1 MIEVKNL
8 SKKFGD
14 RVIFKDINFS
24 IKPGTVSVVIGPSGT
39 GKSTMLR
46 CLNLL
51 ERPET
56 GIMVLGDKEIDLS
69 NATKQEI
76 QYIREH
82 ISMVFQAFN
91 LFKNKTALNNIV
103 QPLVAVKKTKRAEAE
118 MIAEELLEKVGL
130 SHRRDAYPVTLS
142 GGEQQRVGIAR
153 AMGMK
158 SDMILFD
165 EPTSALDPGLVSEV
179 LQVIQKLEQENVTML
194 IVTHEMRFAQ
204 KIADQIIFMD
214 EGSIVEIAPPDQLFN
229 HPKDPRTVKFLEKMN
244 S

>member
-103 QPLVAVKKTKRAEAE
+103 QPLVAVKKTKRADAE
-118 MIAEELLEKVGL
+118 KIAEELLEKVGL

-179 LQVIQKLEQENVTML
+179 LQVIQKLAQENVTML

-214 EGSIVEIAPPDQLFN
+214 EGRIVEIAPPDQLFN